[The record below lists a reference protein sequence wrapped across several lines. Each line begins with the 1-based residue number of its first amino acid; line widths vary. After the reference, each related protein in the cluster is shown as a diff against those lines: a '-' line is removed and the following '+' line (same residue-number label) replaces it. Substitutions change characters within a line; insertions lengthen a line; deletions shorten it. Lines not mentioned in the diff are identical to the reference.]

1 MSRKGR
7 TSACVLLFVLI
18 GTACAGSADPSSW
31 LEKRVCQFVF
41 HGKTSHGERHH
52 APTFFPGDAME
63 AVRQLAFHADVPICT
78 EELRPSGGE
87 AIVPVEVNVKNA
99 SVGEI
104 LREVVA
110 QDPRYAYRER
120 LGVIEFFPRGADH
133 DPANCLN
140 MLIPAFKVRGDWNT
154 VIQQLRCEVD
164 IVAHDSRAV
173 VPEPGCGGSY
183 PGVSHPPAGII
194 EANFK
199 NRSVREILDLLCARV
214 GNMAWDAHF
223 NDLPPQSTVREESRR
238 LLLSRCNGISIGTDH
253 PRPWMLSD
261 KAPFVWFEGPP
272 KSCLKCHYH
281 QPCQPK

>member
-120 LGVIEFFPRGADH
+120 LGVISF
-133 DPANCLN
+133 
-140 MLIPAFKVRGDWNT
+140 
-154 VIQQLRCEVD
+154 
-164 IVAHDSRAV
+164 
-173 VPEPGCGGSY
+173 
-183 PGVSHPPAGII
+183 PGVQTTILRTASICLFPHSRSGATGIRLSSNS
-194 EANFK
+194 A
-199 NRSVREILDLLCARV
+199 AR
-214 GNMAWDAHF
+214 W
-223 NDLPPQSTVREESRR
+223 T
-238 LLLSRCNGISIGTDH
+238 LLLMIRE
-253 PRPWMLSD
+253 P
-261 KAPFVWFEGPP
+261 
-272 KSCLKCHYH
+272 SCLSPDAVAAIRVLVTR
-281 QPCQPK
+281 QPGSSRQTSRTAA